1 MAHNRGKDRK
11 DSGGSLTRFA
21 RGARLAVPVVMG
33 YAPIGLAYGVIA
45 RQSGLSPAEAA
56 LMSALVYAGS
66 AQFIACGL
74 ISSGAVAAGV
84 VGTTLLVNLRH
95 VLYSMSLLP
104 RLRHLSQRLLALVA
118 FGITDETYGVAV
130 GAFPPDE
137 PADWREIA
145 GLNFVSYVAW
155 VATSLGGAVLGV
167 TLGDGAR
174 LGMDFALPAMFIG
187 LLVMQLGS
195 RMALLVAAVAGAVAI
210 AVATSPLGRW
220 ATVIATVVAA
230 SVGTVLE
237 RAGGGGGGGSPSRGD
252 GRSQRQDAPRGVG
265 GVRR

>member
-1 MAHNRGKDRK
+1 MELSRGKG
-11 DSGGSLTRFA
+11 SAGSLVRFA

-74 ISSGAVAAGV
+74 ISSGAAAAGV

-104 RLRHLSQRLLALVA
+104 RLRHLSQRLLAVVA

-130 GAFPPDE
+130 SAFSPDE

-145 GLNFVSYVAW
+145 GLNFASYAAW
-155 VATSLGGAVLGV
+155 VATSLGGAVLGS

-174 LGMDFALPAMFIG
+174 LGMDFALPAMFIC
-187 LLVMQLGS
+187 LLVMQLNT
-195 RMALLVAAVAGAVAI
+195 RVALLVAVVAGSVAVAAAV
-210 AVATSPLGRW
+210 SPLGGW
-220 ATVIATVVAA
+220 STVIATVVAA
-230 SVGTVLE
+230 SVGTVLDGVG
-237 RAGGGGGGGSPSRGD
+237 RSRGAGSPSPGNRRSHRQVVARRG
-252 GRSQRQDAPRGVG
+252 G